1 MTDTRSNAFRYRDL
15 LKVPADGI
23 CLWHPSNNAALGDV
37 GYLYE
42 GAFNAVGVVPFGDCC
57 F

>member
-23 CLWHPSNNAALGDV
+23 CLWHPSSNAALGDV
-37 GYLYE
+37 GYVYE
-42 GAFNAVGVVPFGDCC
+42 GAFNAVGLVPFGDCC